1 VSILHLPAEWEPQ
14 RALLLAWPHPFGDWA
29 DRLEAIRSEY
39 IDFIKLV
46 LDHQPVILL
55 THPDDPDPADALSE
69 LPGLHRCALAHNDTW
84 CRDYGPIGLLGPDRS
99 GIALDFHFNAWG
111 GKYEALDDDR
121 VNQSLLE
128 HPLLSD
134 FQRRDIDFELEGGA
148 IDGDGTGRVLINW
161 HCLETRH
168 PTRSRAELAGL
179 LETYLHAD
187 EILGIDI
194 PALPGDDTDGHIDTL
209 ARFIDPHTIVY
220 QTSRDAERDRLM
232 QRQLDELRTRDGRP
246 YRLLGLP
253 AVEGFDPS
261 LPANYVN
268 FLLVNGAC
276 LVPAYGVA
284 SDRQALDTFA
294 ALLPERRVR
303 PVRASTMISQFG
315 GPHCASMNIPEPRP

>member
-1 VSILHLPAEWEPQ
+1 VSSPRLPAEWEPQ
-14 RALLLAWPHPFGDWA
+14 RAVLLAWPHPFGDWA

-39 IDFIKLV
+39 IDFIETL
-46 LDHQPVILL
+46 LEHQPVILL
-55 THPDDPDPADALSE
+55 THPEDPDPAAAMAAR
-69 LPGLHRCALAHNDTW
+69 PGLHRWPVVHDDTW
-84 CRDYGPIGLLGPDRS
+84 CRDYGPIGLLGPDCS

-111 GKYEALDDDR
+111 GKYEATDDDQ
-121 VNQSLLE
+121 VNRSLLE

-134 FQRRDIDFELEGGA
+134 FQRRAIDFELEGGA
-148 IDGDGTGRVLINW
+148 IDADGNGRVLINW

-168 PTRSRAELAGL
+168 PNRSRADLAAL
-179 LETYLHAD
+179 LETHLHAD
-187 EILGIDI
+187 EILGIDL

-209 ARFIDPHTIVY
+209 ARFIDRDTLVY
-220 QTSRDAERDRLM
+220 QSSPDAERE
-232 QRQLDELRTRDGRP
+232 RQLRHQLEDLRMRDGRP
-246 YRLLGLP
+246 YRIVSLP
-253 AVEGFDPS
+253 RVEGFDPS

-303 PVRASTMISQFG
+303 PIRASTMISQFG
-315 GPHCASMNIPEPRP
+315 GPHCASMNIPESRP